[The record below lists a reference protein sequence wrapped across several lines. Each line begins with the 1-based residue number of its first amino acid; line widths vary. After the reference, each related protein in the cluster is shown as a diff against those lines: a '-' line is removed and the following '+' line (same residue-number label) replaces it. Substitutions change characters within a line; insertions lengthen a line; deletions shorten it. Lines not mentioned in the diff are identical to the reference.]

1 MDKNTIQ
8 FYLDKAKKA
17 KEAVKPIYNEV
28 LKYTDLT
35 YQITDSTTKEL
46 KPNYIDSLIPTSLN
60 DLEIGRAHV

>member
-1 MDKNTIQ
+1 MDRVTIQ

-46 KPNYIDSLIPTSLN
+46 KPNYIDSLFEKLIIMFFCYS
-60 DLEIGRAHV
+60 IRF